1 MRIAVVQDW
10 KEPLT
15 LCDLCEMHMPE
26 GQLIRHQRI
35 ARCNKN
41 TQMRWWR
48 RDVAIADRC
57 SEAKFILTGEEE
69 AEFIEGVEV
78 FKYLGRMLFRLDH
91 NCPAVLHNIW
101 KARQV

>member
-1 MRIAVVQDW
+1 M
-10 KEPLT
+10 
-15 LCDLCEMHMPE
+15 
-26 GQLIRHQRI
+26 
-35 ARCNKN
+35 
-41 TQMRWWR
+41 
-48 RDVAIADRC
+48 AIADRC